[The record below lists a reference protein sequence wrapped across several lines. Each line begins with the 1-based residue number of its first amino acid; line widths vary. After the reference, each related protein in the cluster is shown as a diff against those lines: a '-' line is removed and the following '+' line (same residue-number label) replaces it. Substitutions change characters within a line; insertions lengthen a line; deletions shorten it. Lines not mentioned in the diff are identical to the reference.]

1 MHQSGSLF
9 LGIILLLHRTN
20 VFAYY
25 SLTKPSKTEKVTV
38 VFIFSFHCMND
49 SYSGISKYFILT
61 QIESKRSWTG
71 SSNPEDLLKKVT

>member
-1 MHQSGSLF
+1 
-9 LGIILLLHRTN
+9 
-20 VFAYY
+20 
-25 SLTKPSKTEKVTV
+25 
-38 VFIFSFHCMND
+38 MND